1 MCTLE
6 EKAFALFRKEST
18 PEFKRHVL
26 DVVKATIDSS
36 PRITVKRLKGT
47 METLYFIQ
55 PEDVDGALSALLNVY
70 GCITSFRVP
79 EHGFRW
85 KLYIRLQEIQT
96 LLEEVLAEIVVE
108 DILSY
113 LQLEQ
118 IVISLFHQLRGVL
131 LQAKRYMTL

>member
-79 EHGFRW
+79 ERDVIHLNS
-85 KLYIRLQEIQT
+85 KP
-96 LLEEVLAEIVVE
+96 
-108 DILSY
+108 S
-113 LQLEQ
+113 QLWDQ
-118 IVISLFHQLRGVL
+118 RDNQQHRQM
-131 LQAKRYMTL
+131 A